1 MYVIGAVVAKY
12 SGEHLHDVI
21 FESKYFKEGN
31 IREALRSGYL
41 AMDDALRKGILYI
54 YISRG
59 AGWMRMAFAKG

>member
-41 AMDDALRKGILYI
+41 AMDDALRKGIY
-54 YISRG
+54 
-59 AGWMRMAFAKG
+59 

>member
-1 MYVIGAVVAKY
+1 MDVIGAVVAKY

-41 AMDDALRKGILYI
+41 AMDDALRKGILGKGYI
-54 YISRG
+54 NIYTI
-59 AGWMRMAFAKG
+59 ADDWVQ